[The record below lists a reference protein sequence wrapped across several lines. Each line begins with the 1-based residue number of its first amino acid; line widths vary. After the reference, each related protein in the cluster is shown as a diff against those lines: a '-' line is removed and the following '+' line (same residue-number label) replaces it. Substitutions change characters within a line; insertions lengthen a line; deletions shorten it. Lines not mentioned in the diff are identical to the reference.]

1 MIKIFIDQGHN
12 PTNPNAGAEA
22 NGLREQDITYDVGVR
37 LANLLRA
44 NPNFDVRLSR
54 NSPTEQL
61 GTSNASSLAAR
72 VNAANSWGAQYFI
85 SLHCNASTNTAAS
98 GSEAYVYRL
107 NSVAADLGEQLLIGL
122 HNATGLDNRGVRANP
137 SLYVLRRT
145 AMPAVLMEMGYL
157 TNTHDARL
165 LSQDPQ
171 SFARGMYNGILTYF
185 GLDYPLFS
193 PDPCNSRRS
202 LLWWYVHRSSSRL
215 TGGEIHP
222 PLSP

>member
-22 NGLREQDITYDVGVR
+22 NGLREQDINYDIGIR

-44 NPNFDVRLSR
+44 NSNFDVRLSR
-54 NSPTEQL
+54 NTPLEQL

-107 NSVAADLGEQLLIGL
+107 NSVAADLGDQMLIGL
-122 HNATGLDNRGVRANP
+122 HNATGLENRGVRANP
-137 SLYVLRRT
+137 NLYVLRRT

-157 TNTHDARL
+157 TNVNDARL

-171 SFARGMYNGILTYF
+171 SFAQGMYNGILTYF
-185 GLDYPLFS
+185 GLD
-193 PDPCNSRRS
+193 
-202 LLWWYVHRSSSRL
+202 
-215 TGGEIHP
+215 
-222 PLSP
+222 

>member
-37 LANLLRA
+37 LANLLPA

-185 GLDYPLFS
+185 GLD
-193 PDPCNSRRS
+193 
-202 LLWWYVHRSSSRL
+202 
-215 TGGEIHP
+215 
-222 PLSP
+222 

>member
-12 PTNPNAGAEA
+12 PANPNAGAEA

-185 GLDYPLFS
+185 GLD
-193 PDPCNSRRS
+193 
-202 LLWWYVHRSSSRL
+202 
-215 TGGEIHP
+215 
-222 PLSP
+222 

>member
-22 NGLREQDITYDVGVR
+22 NGLREQDITYDIGVR

-85 SLHCNASTNTAAS
+85 SLHCNASTNTDAS

-122 HNATGLDNRGVRANP
+122 NNATGLANRGVRANP
-137 SLYVLRRT
+137 CLYVLRRT

-157 TNTHDARL
+157 TNAHDAQL

-171 SFARGMYNGILTYF
+171 SFARGMYNGLLTYF
-185 GLDYPLFS
+185 GLD
-193 PDPCNSRRS
+193 
-202 LLWWYVHRSSSRL
+202 
-215 TGGEIHP
+215 
-222 PLSP
+222 

>member
-122 HNATGLDNRGVRANP
+122 HNATGLDNRGCGPIPASMCCAGPLCPP
-137 SLYVLRRT
+137 S
-145 AMPAVLMEMGYL
+145 
-157 TNTHDARL
+157 
-165 LSQDPQ
+165 
-171 SFARGMYNGILTYF
+171 
-185 GLDYPLFS
+185 
-193 PDPCNSRRS
+193 
-202 LLWWYVHRSSSRL
+202 
-215 TGGEIHP
+215 
-222 PLSP
+222 